1 MNQHKTIYLA
11 GGCFW
16 GMEEYMSRLDGVC
29 ETEVGYGNS
38 LVERQP
44 EFIHSLGGRPMGQ
57 KKETNEV
64 RYSVA
69 RKLLNLML
77 ENGFIS
83 EEEYKKIDALNRET
97 FSPELSKVYG

>member
-1 MNQHKTIYLA
+1 MLCTSVLKDSALA
-11 GGCFW
+11 IP
-16 GMEEYMSRLDGVC
+16 
-29 ETEVGYGNS
+29 EVGTIQR
-38 LVERQP
+38 RQRKY
-44 EFIHSLGGRPMGQ
+44 EKAMEQ

-69 RKLLNLML
+69 RKLLNLIL

>member
-1 MNQHKTIYLA
+1 
-11 GGCFW
+11 
-16 GMEEYMSRLDGVC
+16 
-29 ETEVGYGNS
+29 
-38 LVERQP
+38 
-44 EFIHSLGGRPMGQ
+44 MGQ

-77 ENGFIS
+77 QNGFITDD
-83 EEEYKKIDALNRET
+83 EYKKIDALNRET

>member
-1 MNQHKTIYLA
+1 
-11 GGCFW
+11 
-16 GMEEYMSRLDGVC
+16 
-29 ETEVGYGNS
+29 
-38 LVERQP
+38 
-44 EFIHSLGGRPMGQ
+44 MGQ

-83 EEEYKKIDALNRET
+83 EEEYKKIDALNQET

>member
-1 MNQHKTIYLA
+1 
-11 GGCFW
+11 
-16 GMEEYMSRLDGVC
+16 
-29 ETEVGYGNS
+29 
-38 LVERQP
+38 
-44 EFIHSLGGRPMGQ
+44 MGQ

-77 ENGFIS
+77 ENGFI
-83 EEEYKKIDALNRET
+83 DALNRET

>member
-1 MNQHKTIYLA
+1 M
-11 GGCFW
+11 W
-16 GMEEYMSRLDGVC
+16 P
-29 ETEVGYGNS
+29 GNALNFCAKGFGIS
-38 LVERQP
+38 DTGIRSD
-44 EFIHSLGGRPMGQ
+44 FIHSLGGRPMGQ

-64 RYSVA
+64 RYSIA

>member
-1 MNQHKTIYLA
+1 
-11 GGCFW
+11 
-16 GMEEYMSRLDGVC
+16 ME
-29 ETEVGYGNS
+29 
-38 LVERQP
+38 
-44 EFIHSLGGRPMGQ
+44 Q

-77 ENGFIS
+77 EHGFIS
-83 EEEYKKIDALNRET
+83 DEEYKKIDTLNRET

>member
-1 MNQHKTIYLA
+1 
-11 GGCFW
+11 
-16 GMEEYMSRLDGVC
+16 ME
-29 ETEVGYGNS
+29 
-38 LVERQP
+38 
-44 EFIHSLGGRPMGQ
+44 Q

-83 EEEYKKIDALNRET
+83 DEEYKKNRCPEPGNI
-97 FSPELSKVYG
+97 FSGVVESIWVKTLDISENLWYCVVLTGEQ